1 MFDDPFE
8 FYEAIGRE
16 LAKLAPKGWRSAEV
30 EALLVGESSIDLK
43 VVYKKSFGRRIGFV
57 DVEMLPRYFFELA
70 RVVST
75 EEKGLYKKCLFSM
88 SRDGTFDVSY
98 EY

>member
-1 MFDDPFE
+1 MFDDPLE
-8 FYEAIGRE
+8 FYEAIARE
-16 LAKLAPKGWRSAEV
+16 LAKVAPKGWRSVEV

-43 VVYKKSFGRRIGFV
+43 VVYKKSFGRRVGFA
-57 DVEMLPRYFFELA
+57 DVEMLPRYFFDLA

-75 EEKGLYKKCLFSM
+75 EKKGLYKRCVFSM
-88 SRDGTFDVSY
+88 NRDGKFDVSY